1 MCGVCGVY
9 HYGEGEPA
17 DETVVREMTASILHR
32 GPDDEGFHFDGAVG
46 LGVRRLSIID
56 IEGGAQPMA
65 DEVATTWVVH
75 NGEIY
80 NFLALRRELESY
92 GHAFRSRSDTET
104 VVHAYNQ
111 WGLDGLARLNGMF
124 GLAIWNS
131 RERELVVARDVFG
144 VKPMYYWDDGK
155 TLVFG
160 SEIRALLCHPLVTRS
175 IDTTALYEFFGLG
188 YVPSPRT
195 AFAGIHKLLPGHA
208 LVRSPA
214 GGEVRRFYTRLP
226 EPRAAGPESDIVEE
240 LRDAIFRA
248 VRRQMVADVPVG
260 AMLSGG
266 IDSATVAAIMTE
278 VTDGPI
284 ETFTVGFGGG
294 FAQNELVPA
303 RETARRLGTRHHEV
317 VISPRDFADFLPRS
331 IWHLEE
337 PIATTST
344 LPFYKVCELA
354 RPHVKVVLTGQGAD
368 EPFAGYPRYLGER
381 YGGLYRALP
390 EFLRTGLVAP
400 LVERLP
406 RNEQLKR
413 AVRSLGTRDPLERM
427 KRIYS
432 IIDEPLKEQLFGNGA
447 VPSPR
452 EFEAIAQWQGDVSHL
467 DALSQ
472 MLYID
477 ARTYLPDNLLV
488 YTDKMSMAVSLEAR
502 VPFLD
507 LELME
512 LAESISSDL
521 KIKRLRQKRILK
533 RAMERWVP
541 ANMIN
546 RKKIPFATPV
556 DEWLRH
562 DLEAEVRERLL
573 APGSAC
579 STHLDADSV
588 RMMLDEHRS
597 GRQDHKRALFSLLT
611 FELWHE
617 QFIAPSRWPARE
629 TVRA

>member
-9 HYGEGEPA
+9 HYGGGEPA
-17 DETVVREMTASILHR
+17 DEAVIREMTASLVHR
-32 GPDDEGFHFDGAVG
+32 GPDDEGYHFDGALG

-56 IEGGAQPMA
+56 LEGGVQPLSNEA
-65 DEVATTWVVH
+65 GTAWVVH

-80 NFLALRRELESY
+80 NFADLRRELESR
-92 GHAFRSRSDTET
+92 GHAFRTRSDTET
-104 VVHAYNQ
+104 VVHAYEQ

-124 GLAIWNS
+124 GLAVWDGS
-131 RERELVVARDVFG
+131 ERELVVARDVFG
-144 VKPMYYWDDGK
+144 VKPMYFWDDGS
-155 TLVFG
+155 TLVFA
-160 SEIRALLCHPLVTRS
+160 SEIRAVLCHPLVTRS

-195 AFAGIHKLLPGHA
+195 AFAGIQKVLPGHA
-208 LVRSPA
+208 LVRRP
-214 GGEVRRFYTRLP
+214 GRGETRRFYTRVP
-226 EPRAAGPESDIVEE
+226 EPRKAGPESELVEE

-266 IDSATVAAIMTE
+266 IDSATVAGIMTE

-294 FAQNELVPA
+294 FAQNELVSA
-303 RETARRLGTRHHEV
+303 RETARRLDTRHHEV
-317 VISPRDFADFLPRS
+317 VISPRDYADFLPRS

-381 YGGLYRALP
+381 YGSLYRTLP
-390 EFLRTGLVAP
+390 GPVRSRLVAP

-432 IIDEPLKEQLFGNGA
+432 IIDEPVKERLFRNG
-447 VPSPR
+447 VGPSSDV
-452 EFEAIAQWQGDVSHL
+452 EAIALWQGDVAHL

-512 LAESISSDL
+512 LAESISADL
-521 KIKRLRQKRILK
+521 KIKGLKQKRILK
-533 RAMERWVP
+533 RAMERWLP
-541 ANMIN
+541 PRTLR

-579 STHLDADSV
+579 STYLDPAAV
-588 RMMLDEHRS
+588 ETMLDEHRS
-597 GRQDHKRALFSLLT
+597 GRQNHKRALFSMLT

-617 QFIAPSRWPARE
+617 QFIAPSRWPVRE
-629 TVRA
+629 AMTI

>member
-1 MCGVCGVY
+1 MCGICGVY
-9 HYGEGEPA
+9 HYGDGAPA
-17 DETVVREMTASILHR
+17 DEHVVREMAANLIHR
-32 GPDDEGFHFDGAVG
+32 GPDDEGFHFDGALG

-56 IEGGAQPMA
+56 LEGGAQPISNEA
-65 DEVATTWVVH
+65 GTAWVVH

-80 NFLALRRELESY
+80 NFAELRRELESR
-92 GHAFRSRSDTET
+92 GHSFRTRSDTET
-104 VVHAYNQ
+104 VAHAFEQ

-124 GLAIWNS
+124 GLAVWDS
-131 RERELVVARDVFG
+131 ATRELVVARDVFG
-144 VKPMYYWDDGK
+144 VKPLYYWDDGS
-155 TLVFG
+155 TLVFA

-175 IDTTALYEFFGLG
+175 IDATALYEFFGLG

-195 AFAGIHKLLPGHA
+195 AFAGIQKLVPGHA
-208 LVRSPA
+208 LVRRPE
-214 GGEVRRFYTRLP
+214 GGEIRRFYRRIPAPRTGQP
-226 EPRAAGPESDIVEE
+226 EGALVEE

-294 FAQNELVPA
+294 FVQNELIPA
-303 RETARRLGTRHHEV
+303 RETARRLGARHHEV
-317 VISPRDFADFLPRS
+317 VISPRDYADFLARS

-381 YGGLYRALP
+381 YGSLYRTLP
-390 EFLRTGLVAP
+390 RVVRSWLVAP

-432 IIDEPLKEQLFGNGA
+432 IIDEPLKGRLFRDGFEPA
-447 VPSPR
+447 SDDL
-452 EFEAIAQWQGDVSHL
+452 EAIALWQGDVAHL
-467 DALSQ
+467 DALTQ

-512 LAESISSDL
+512 LAESIGADL
-521 KIKRLRQKRILK
+521 KIKRLTQKRILK
-533 RAMERWVP
+533 RAMERWLP
-541 ANMIN
+541 PEMLR

-556 DEWLRH
+556 DEWLRR

-579 STHLDADSV
+579 STYLHSEAV
-588 RMMLDEHRS
+588 RTMIDEHRS
-597 GRQDHKRALFSLLT
+597 GRQDHNRALFSMLT

-617 QFIAPSRWPARE
+617 QFITPSRWPARE
-629 TVRA
+629 TVSA